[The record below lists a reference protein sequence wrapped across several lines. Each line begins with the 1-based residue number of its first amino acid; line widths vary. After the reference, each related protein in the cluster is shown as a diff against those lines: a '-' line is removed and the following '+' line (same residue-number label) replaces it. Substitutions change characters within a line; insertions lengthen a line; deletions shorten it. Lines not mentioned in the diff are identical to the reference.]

1 MTATKSGEVKVTA
14 TKSGE
19 SDLKNTERTSKRGKP
34 TIVSSVFH
42 GAEPCI
48 RAPIAWPCP

>member
-1 MTATKSGEVKVTA
+1 MSASVLTEGNLENLENK
-14 TKSGE
+14 E
-19 SDLKNTERTSKRGKP
+19 STSKRGKP